1 MPTPWPMDAR
11 QQGLAKNCALY
22 RLSVTSG
29 SLPTPISNTLST
41 SVALIDP
48 SYVNSLGSQTY
59 QGEYA
64 SQCTELIQYA
74 TTDSESCPPRFQLL
88 RGLLR
93 YQTQRYAIPT
103 QSIATVIHGFTP
115 HITTL
120 HFVLIDC
127 TATYGAWDTSA
138 TIPYLMIQ
146 EYPLSLTE
154 LHVTFAYTSPPPALL
169 LDAPRGTI
177 FPPLFAGDLPSACP
191 LLEQVES
198 TAEFG
203 AEDVPEN
210 VPEDVRARLVFVCLA
225 RTAAWGLAGC
235 GGDTV
240 PVPEPWPKTIGEWR
254 LLSEKRPM
262 APPPVPVKPEVP
274 VRRRRNS
281 IWRLL
286 KHLFCKS

>member
-1 MPTPWPMDAR
+1 V
-11 QQGLAKNCALY
+11 Y
-22 RLSVTSG
+22 HS
-29 SLPTPISNTLST
+29 
-41 SVALIDP
+41 
-48 SYVNSLGSQTY
+48 Y

-64 SQCTELIQYA
+64 SQCTELIRYA
-74 TTDSESCPPRFQLL
+74 TTDSESSPPRFQLL

-115 HITTL
+115 GITAL

-138 TIPYLMIQ
+138 TMPYLMIQ

-154 LHVTFAYTSPPPALL
+154 LHVAFAYTSPPPALL
-169 LDAPRGTI
+169 LDAPRGTF
-177 FPPLFAGDLPSACP
+177 FPPLFRGDLPEWCCFDGVRRLVVHDANADFVAFLTTACP

-210 VPEDVRARLVFVCLA
+210 VPADVRARLVFVRLA
-225 RTAAWGLAGC
+225 RTAAWGLTGC

-254 LLSEKRPM
+254 RLFEKRPM
-262 APPPVPVKPEVP
+262 APPSVPMKPEVP